1 MSVIRRLKFAKSLSA
16 AVMAMGLSLAAGAAT
31 VLMTAVPAAAQ
42 VTLSAEQTAAIQS
55 SLRDALRAAQ
65 TDEAKEAAISQAI
78 QTAVAL
84 YGSGTASSITSVVMQ
99 TAEEAGIA
107 PALIGTGLAQASAA
121 LAATNMTAASSI
133 ASTVANEGNA
143 LERSSYQTASTG
155 LGYANLASI
164 AAAGPTVT
172 GGTGS
177 TVVGGAI
184 TGLGGSLTGGSTS
197 GGGCLNPSCTKL

>member
-1 MSVIRRLKFAKSLSA
+1 MSVLGKLGLANSLST

-31 VLMTAVPAAAQ
+31 VLMTAVPAVAQ
-42 VTLSAEQTAAIQS
+42 VTLSGEQIAAIQT
-55 SLRDALRAAQ
+55 SLRSALRAAQ
-65 TDEAKEAAISQAI
+65 TDAAKEAAISQAI
-78 QTAVAL
+78 QTAVSL

-121 LAATNMTAASSI
+121 LATTNMTAASSI
-133 ASTVANEGNA
+133 ATTVANEGNL
-143 LERSSYQTASTG
+143 LERRSYQTASTG

-172 GGTGS
+172 GGTTG
-177 TVVGGAI
+177 VGGG
-184 TGLGGSLTGGSTS
+184 TGGLGGGLTGGSTTS
-197 GGGCLNPSCTKL
+197 SGCLNPSCTQL